1 MMSST
6 TDPIAFR
13 LPRNVEYHDKPG
25 SIILVRDFP
34 LKSIRLH
41 KIWEPLFNILSS
53 GHFIPLDQL
62 KDQCLS
68 INPDQLEIFFY
79 DLVRKG
85 FLEQRGNPEIRNHPF
100 VSIIIPVR
108 NRPDEIKACLESL
121 LVLDYPSDKL
131 EIIVVDD
138 ASTDHTPSI
147 VKQFNVRLIQLETN
161 QKAPYCR
168 NLAAGKAKGDILAFI
183 DSDCIADKGWLSH
196 LVQAFLDPKVGIV
209 GGRVDGFFKTS
220 RLDRY
225 EQVNSSL
232 IIGTHI
238 KRSGD
243 ANKFFYVPS
252 CNLLVKKDLFLTLG
266 GFNPKLAVGE
276 DVDLCWR
283 IQNAGSEV
291 EFRPNG
297 TVFHR
302 HRNKLAPFCQRRF
315 DYGTSEP
322 LLQKLHPDRKKQFYF
337 PAGGLLFWCLIFLSF
352 YISPDLIFFCPAVIL
367 ADSLVK
373 YIKTARQKL
382 PVRFFQ
388 HLKAVVRSD
397 AVLFYHCASFVS
409 RYYLIFAL
417 LISPV
422 FPKTALFLISLHLFS
437 GSVDFIIKKPRLSIV
452 DFLFFYTLEQIS
464 YQAGVWAGALHHF
477 SFGPIAPSITFQ
489 ITH

>member
-1 MMSST
+1 
-6 TDPIAFR
+6 
-13 LPRNVEYHDKPG
+13 
-25 SIILVRDFP
+25 LVRDFP

-41 KIWEPLFNILSS
+41 TTWEPAFKILSS
-53 GHFIPLDQL
+53 GQFIPLTKLQAHYP
-62 KDQCLS
+62 S
-68 INPDQLEIFFY
+68 INPEKIEIFFY

-85 FLEQRGNPEIRNHPF
+85 FLEQKGNSTLTDHPF
-100 VSIIIPVR
+100 ISIIIPVR

-121 LVLDYPSDKL
+121 LLLDYPADKL
-131 EIIVVDD
+131 EIMVVDD
-138 ASTDHTPSI
+138 ASDDHTPDI
-147 VKQFNVRLIQLETN
+147 VKQFDVHLISLKTN

-183 DSDCIADKGWLSH
+183 DSDCTADTKWLSDMIR
-196 LVQAFLDPKVGIV
+196 AFLDPGVGAA
-209 GGRVDGFFKTS
+209 GGRIDGFFKAG

-225 EQVNSSL
+225 EEVNSSL

-238 KRSGD
+238 KRSSD

-252 CNLLVKKDLFLTLG
+252 CNLLVKKDLFLKLG
-266 GFNPKLAVGE
+266 GFNPELVVGE

-283 IQNAGSEV
+283 IQNAGSAV

-302 HRNKLAPFCQRRF
+302 HRNRLTSFCKRRF

-337 PAGGLLFWCLIFLSF
+337 PAGGLLFWCLVFLSF
-352 YISPDLIFFCPAVIL
+352 YISPDLIFSCPAIIL
-367 ADSLVK
+367 ADSLIK

-382 PVRFFQ
+382 PVEFFQ
-388 HLKAVVRSD
+388 HLKAVVRSH
-397 AVLFYHCASFVS
+397 AVLFYHCAGFVS
-409 RYYLIFAL
+409 RYYLIFTL

-422 FPKTALFLISLHLFS
+422 FPKTAIFLICLHLFS
-437 GSVDFIIKKPRLSIV
+437 GSVDFFIKKPRLSIV

-464 YQAGVWAGALHHF
+464 YQAGVWVGALRHL
-477 SFGPIAPSITFQ
+477 SFRPIAPSIVFRKTLPG
-489 ITH
+489 